1 MTHCILITSLK
12 GGVGKTTVC
21 ANLAMALARKGH
33 TVIAVDCDT
42 ESRCLDMILGLES
55 SALYDISDVLSGRCG
70 LEDAVVC
77 DDRCER
83 LSFLASP
90 SAFFGRDSEE
100 FAKVFSRENIDRLVA
115 SLRER
120 YEFILFDL
128 PAHPD
133 VWYDLLL
140 GHTDTAVVVAMHTA
154 VSVRSAEKTAMSLLD
169 RREKKENGSG
179 GQGMPS
185 GSLKI
190 RLVINGFKPREI
202 PEGIRSGVYDIISKT
217 SIRLL
222 GVIPYSE
229 AMAAAQESGK
239 LSYQLYGGR
248 LIYTAALDNI
258 ADRLCGEN
266 VPLLSGVLSDRAR
279 KKVL

>member
-1 MTHCILITSLK
+1 MTHSILITSLK
-12 GGVGKTTVC
+12 GGVGKTTIC

-55 SALYDISDVLSGRCG
+55 SALYDISDILSGRCG
-70 LEDAVVC
+70 LEDAVVH
-77 DDRCER
+77 DERCEK

-90 SAFFGRDSEE
+90 STFFGRDSEE
-100 FAKVFSRENIDRLVA
+100 FSKVFSRENVDRLVA

-140 GHTDTAVVVAMHTA
+140 KHIDTALVVAMHTA

-169 RREKKENGSG
+169 RKEKRDSADGVAS
-179 GQGMPS
+179 PT

-190 RLVINGFKPREI
+190 RLIINGFKPREI
-202 PEGIRSGVYDIISKT
+202 AEGIRSGVYDIISKT

-229 AMAAAQESGK
+229 AMASAQESGK

-248 LIYTAALDNI
+248 LICTAAFDNI

-266 VPLLSGVLSDRAR
+266 VPLLSGVLSGRAK